1 MPKDRPKSRKQA
13 IGAAAGCGVAAGAVP
28 GGLCKKHLPAKHPG
42 CYNARLHDQLGGF
55 LPALFFC
62 SGTKRSRANPIHPL
76 MALGQGRD
84 TTHMSWQQSVEQTV
98 TGMGFDLVDLERS
111 VGGLLR
117 VTIDWPW
124 VGSDGAAERSITV
137 EDCERVTRQLQLL
150 LEVEAVEYKRLEVG
164 SPGIDRPLRHAADF
178 ERFLGS
184 VIDVTLKQPI
194 GAAAAQGGEGIA
206 ANRKKF
212 RGTLERAAAAET
224 VAAAPDAAKGAPAA
238 SSGSHWQIV
247 WREEPVRKPGQR
259 VSKKAQPLPLQVLGF
274 ELAELREARLAPI
287 VNFKGRSATA
297 PATPSA
303 PEGGSKIAKAD

>member
-1 MPKDRPKSRKQA
+1 
-13 IGAAAGCGVAAGAVP
+13 
-28 GGLCKKHLPAKHPG
+28 
-42 CYNARLHDQLGGF
+42 
-55 LPALFFC
+55 
-62 SGTKRSRANPIHPL
+62 
-76 MALGQGRD
+76 MALGQGRN
-84 TTHMSWQQSVEQTV
+84 TAHMSWQQSIEQTV

-111 VGGLLR
+111 AGGLLR

-124 VGSDGAAERSITV
+124 VGAAGTAQGLGSPAERSITV

-150 LEVEAVEYKRLEVG
+150 LEVEAVDYKRLEVG

-178 ERFLGS
+178 ERFVGS

-194 GAAAAQGGEGIA
+194 GAAVAAGGVAVA

-212 RGTLERAAAAET
+212 RGTLERATAPE
-224 VAAAPDAAKGAPAA
+224 AAPESAPESAPEPGAVPA
-238 SSGSHWQIV
+238 SHWQIV

-259 VSKKAQPLPLQVLGF
+259 PSKKSQPLPLQVLGF
-274 ELAELREARLAPI
+274 ELSELREARLAPI

-303 PEGGSKIAKAD
+303 VEGGSKIAKAD

>member
-1 MPKDRPKSRKQA
+1 
-13 IGAAAGCGVAAGAVP
+13 
-28 GGLCKKHLPAKHPG
+28 
-42 CYNARLHDQLGGF
+42 
-55 LPALFFC
+55 
-62 SGTKRSRANPIHPL
+62 

-194 GAAAAQGGEGIA
+194 GAAAAQGGVAVA
-206 ANRKKF
+206 ASRKKF
-212 RGTLERAAAAET
+212 RGTLERAAAA
-224 VAAAPDAAKGAPAA
+224 VAEGASPGAAEPEAAKGAPAA
-238 SSGSHWQIV
+238 SSASHWQIV
-247 WREEPVRKPGQR
+247 WRDEPVRKPGQP
-259 VSKKAQPLPLQVLGF
+259 VSKKAPPAPLQVLGF
-274 ELAELREARLAPI
+274 ALDELREARLAPL
-287 VNFKGRSATA
+287 VNFKGRSAAA

-303 PEGGSKIAKAD
+303 TEGGNKIAKAD